1 MSPQHN
7 IMLDV
12 EQNIRAKVSWKVL
25 PLELKKAIA
34 NENEKRYEKMILEYS
49 LKNQLRYRGNLVHT
63 IFGHESSTT
72 SGLLKR
78 RFRALHLFPYHL
90 ADIVTK
96 GLRLTPFNYYA

>member
-25 PLELKKAIA
+25 PLELKKVPDIFYCGRFSQKLILFWFSLTQAL

-49 LKNQLRYRGNLVHT
+49 LKNQLRYRGNLGKWPLSMIAPWSIISLFMHT
-63 IFGHESSTT
+63 F
-72 SGLLKR
+72 K
-78 RFRALHLFPYHL
+78 
-90 ADIVTK
+90 
-96 GLRLTPFNYYA
+96 